1 MIVRESKT
9 YRPTHNAMHMHE
21 SPAKETLVMAPSR
34 SGKTRSLIADVIKE
48 TWNASDG
55 FGTLVVAPTY
65 RDLYVL
71 VEKATVD
78 QLIRSGMMLPK
89 GHNWSLHESTLRNGN
104 TIYWRSAEDPERLTG
119 MNVGRAYGDEFC
131 LWKRE
136 ALYEIRV
143 RLLLSNGPLK
153 LFSTPRGTSNWG
165 FNEFFHPDSGI
176 RLPQVSGPGCWDVGN
191 TRLVRYDIRDNPHIT
206 QEAIDELAARLD
218 PLSFRQNVYAEWVN
232 LTEDRVYYAFT
243 EANVKPCGILK
254 GYPVY
259 VGVDYNIG
267 VNAYVV
273 FQQPSSRELFV
284 IAEGYGAKTTQDLA
298 ARILADWGN
307 QVTIIDD
314 ASGNTRQQ
322 GDGKTNRQ
330 LLQQAGLH
338 NITAYTKNPNRV
350 NRYANTNAH
359 FCNGLGNRRLFVNP
373 SCKRL
378 IHELNTLCY
387 KSQRD
392 EPDTQGG
399 VAGHISDALGYGV
412 WWISG
417 GAAAWEKAA

>member
-1 MIVRESKT
+1 MTVRKPKHYT
-9 YRPTHNAMHMHE
+9 PTRNARFMHE
-21 SPAKETLVMAPSR
+21 SPAKETLVIAPSR
-34 SGKTRSLIADVIKE
+34 SGKTRSLIWDVVKE
-48 TWNASDG
+48 TWNSSDS

-71 VEKATVD
+71 VEKPTVD
-78 QLIRSGMMLPK
+78 LLLSLGMLDK
-89 GHNWSLHESTLRNGN
+89 NGHNWSLHETTLRNGS

-131 LWKRE
+131 LWKPE
-136 ALYEIRV
+136 ALEEIRV

-153 LFSTPRGTSNWG
+153 LYSTPRGTSNWG
-165 FNEFFHPDSGI
+165 FLEFFHPDSAI
-176 RLPQVSGPGCWDVGN
+176 KLPLEHGAGSWDVGK

-206 QEAIDELAARLD
+206 QEAIDELASRLD
-218 PLSFRQNVYAEWVN
+218 PLTFRQNVFAEWVN
-232 LTEDRVYYAFT
+232 LTEDRVYYAFDS
-243 EANVKPCGILK
+243 ANVRPCKMLQ

-267 VNAYVV
+267 INAYVV
-273 FQQPSSRELFV
+273 FQQPSSRELYV

-298 ARILADWGN
+298 ARLLADWGN
-307 QVTIIDD
+307 QITIIDD

-330 LLQQAGLH
+330 LLQQAGIH

-359 FCNGLGNRRLFVNP
+359 FCNGLGNRRLFIDP
-373 SCKRL
+373 ACKRL
-378 IHELNTLCY
+378 IHELNSLCY
-387 KSQRD
+387 KSGRD
-392 EPDTQGG
+392 EPDTLGG

-417 GAAAWEKAA
+417 GAAAWERAT